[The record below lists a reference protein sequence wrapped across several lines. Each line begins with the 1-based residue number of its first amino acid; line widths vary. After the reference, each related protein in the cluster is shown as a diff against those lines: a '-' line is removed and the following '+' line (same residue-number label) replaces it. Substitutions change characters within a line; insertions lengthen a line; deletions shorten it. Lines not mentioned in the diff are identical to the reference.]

1 MKKLTLICLFISSI
15 VFSQTVGQW
24 KIYSDMKNTIESISS
39 ADEIWVVS
47 KGGTFSYNS
56 SENTYKTLTKA
67 DGLNSQSL
75 SAVCIDGN
83 NKIWFGSSEG
93 YINIYD
99 PSTGDVGR
107 IMDIYNTGKTQKEI
121 TDLLYANDTIYAATD
136 FGVSL
141 INPSDY
147 SFYDSY
153 TKFGDFNSET
163 PVISS
168 YKNRLL
174 YVITESGVAVQKSGA
189 QNLSVPESWNSYAF
203 GTAINAESA
212 SKILKYGLDILL
224 ASNNGVFRFNN
235 SIWESFLLSGEN
247 VIDMFINGTTVYFL
261 TQHTLYSYS
270 GSTSVKLYE
279 DSNQTFSSVQT
290 SDGQSIYISTNK
302 GLLKLNNGNTEL
314 IYPDGPLANSFMN
327 MTIDSNGELWIATG
341 KDNTGVGVMNFD
353 GDSWKYFNTS
363 TNPELQSNDFYNVSA
378 SGTSVFFA
386 NWGKGLTVYKESTFT
401 TYNAL
406 NTSIVGISDDASF
419 VSLSDVQADSKGNIW
434 IANNS
439 TASRK
444 QLSVLTTDNN
454 LYHYNVYSLSSVA
467 LGRMVIDQYDTKW
480 FVATT
485 GNTGLYYFNEEGTF
499 STTSDDVSD
508 YISSTN
514 GLITNDISGLAVDKR
529 GQIWIGTSEGISLIQ
544 DPSRPKSTLTNST
557 AYSVR
562 NQTITCIAVDPLDY
576 KWIGTKQ
583 GVFVLS
589 SDGYQLLNYYT
600 NSNSPLPSNDIKSI
614 AINPKDG
621 VAYIGTD
628 YGLAALN
635 TSSVEPEES
644 FSELFIY
651 PNPFVLDGSDAV
663 ATIKGLIEDT
673 TIKIID
679 VSGKSIRTFVT
690 PGGKVAT
697 WDGKNDDGNYVA
709 SGVYIIVAYD
719 EEADNV
725 ATAKIAVIKK

>member
-24 KIYSDMKNTIESISS
+24 TIYSDMKNVTESIFST
-39 ADEIWVVS
+39 DEIWAIS
-47 KGGTFSYNS
+47 EGGAFSYNP
-56 SENTYKTLTKA
+56 SENTYKSLTKA

-75 SAVCIDGN
+75 SAVCVDGN

-99 PSTGDVGR
+99 PATGDMGR
-107 IMDIYNTGKTQKEI
+107 IMDIFNTGKTQKEI
-121 TDLLYANDTIYAATD
+121 TALSFVNDTIYAATD

-153 TKFGDFNSET
+153 IKFGDFNSET

-168 YKNRLL
+168 YKNKLL
-174 YVITESGVAVQKSGA
+174 YVITESGVAVQKSGT
-189 QNLSVPESWNSYAF
+189 QNLSVPESWNSYSF
-203 GTAINAESA
+203 GAAINAESA
-212 SKILKYGLDILL
+212 SKILKYGSDILL
-224 ASNNGVFRFNN
+224 ASSNGVFRFNN
-235 SIWESFLLSGEN
+235 SIWESFLLSGED
-247 VIDMFINGTTVYFL
+247 VIDMFINGTTIYFL
-261 TQHTLYSYS
+261 TQHTLYSYL
-270 GSTSVKLYE
+270 GSTTAKLYE
-279 DSNQTFSSVQT
+279 NSDQTFSSIQT
-290 SDGQSIYISTNK
+290 SDGQAIYISINK

-327 MTIDSNGELWIATG
+327 MTVDSNGELWVATG
-341 KDNTGVGVMNFD
+341 KDGTGVGVINFN
-353 GDSWKYFNTS
+353 GETWKYFNTS
-363 TNPELQSNDFYNVSA
+363 TNLELQSNDFYNVSS

-386 NWGKGLTVYKESTFT
+386 NWGKGLTVYKDSIFT

-406 NTSIVGISDDASF
+406 NTSIVGISDDAYF

-434 IANNS
+434 VTNNQ

-444 QLSVLTTDNN
+444 QLSVLTTDNTW
-454 LYHYNVYSLSSVA
+454 YHYSVISSSNT
-467 LGRMVIDQYDTKW
+467 LGRLAIDQYDTKW

-485 GNTGLYYFNEEGTF
+485 GNAGLYYFNEEGTF
-499 STTSDDVSD
+499 STTSDDVSG
-508 YISSTN
+508 YISTTN

-529 GQIWIGTSEGISLIQ
+529 GQVWVGTSEGISLIQ
-544 DPSRPKSTLTNST
+544 DPSRPKATLTNST

-576 KWIGTKQ
+576 KWVGTKQ

-600 NSNSPLPSNDIKSI
+600 SSNSPLPSNDIKSI
-614 AINPKDG
+614 VINPKDG

-644 FSELFIY
+644 FSELFVY

-673 TIKIID
+673 IIKILDI
-679 VSGKSIRTFVT
+679 SGKSIRTFVT

-719 EEADNV
+719 GEADNV
-725 ATAKIAVIKK
+725 ATSKIAVIKK